1 MDNDMEDGYIAPD
14 GGDFD
19 VTGDPVLD
27 RDGYQSPR
35 RQPRQAQWGNPWL
48 ATAERER
55 AERHRRRRQRDAACR
70 EATREAGGEIGAVGN
85 VVLSGDQLLAHQ
97 AQAVVS
103 GAPGRQPGWWAVSFD
118 ASGAAHWT
126 KVDGPGCGPQVTAHG
141 TAVRPVEL
149 TEPGSGT
156 VVY

>member
-1 MDNDMEDGYIAPD
+1 M
-14 GGDFD
+14 
-19 VTGDPVLD
+19 
-27 RDGYQSPR
+27 
-35 RQPRQAQWGNPWL
+35 
-48 ATAERER
+48 
-55 AERHRRRRQRDAACR
+55 
-70 EATREAGGEIGAVGN
+70 
-85 VVLSGDQLLAHQ
+85 LSGDQLLAHQ

-126 KVDGPGCGPQVTAHG
+126 KVDGPGRGPQVTAHG

-149 TEPGSGT
+149 TEPASGT